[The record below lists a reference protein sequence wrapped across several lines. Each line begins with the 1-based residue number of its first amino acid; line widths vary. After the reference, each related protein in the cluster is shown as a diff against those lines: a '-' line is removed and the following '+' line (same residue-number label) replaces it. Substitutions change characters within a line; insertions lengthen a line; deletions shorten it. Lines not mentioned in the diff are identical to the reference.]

1 MTAQI
6 DGVRGC
12 NDARRM
18 RRRLAQG
25 VPQARFRFMSG
36 LEGSERGKTRLLF
49 RNRLLLFHK
58 DADDG

>member
-12 NDARRM
+12 NDARWM

-36 LEGSERGKTRLLF
+36 LEGNERGKTRLLF
-49 RNRLLLFHK
+49 RDRIATFSQ